1 MGSNEEN
8 SLLNSIETTNGILPS
23 QIENIIK
30 FKPTFAKRKVNTTL
44 FTSKRTTNTQKS
56 ASLKQKSMSMNQN
69 SMSMNQNSMSM
80 NQNSTSMNQHSMSMN
95 QNSTSISESINES
108 ISSNE
113 SDGNSSWNSSQNSC
127 ILPSQIE
134 NIIKVKPAF
143 ATKVMPRMEA
153 QVPNFSSNMQ
163 QKLQEF
169 KQAFSQ
175 EIPSVEQS
183 KNEFKKPA
191 NPVKS
196 KKKHGRSDIMQQ
208 ILKRKSSSD
217 ENDGNS
223 SLNSSQ
229 SSSSLPSQVDS
240 VEKAPAPPKKPA
252 PKKIKVDED
261 IPGFAEAGCLH
272 KRSTV
277 AGLRTWL
284 ASVGVPTKA
293 KSKKDELI
301 QKALEKLGY
310 TTAPMTVEFEQ

>member
-1 MGSNEEN
+1 MTYQYFTLLGFKDRLRAQCNNEPSNTDANNESQKIMKQPIASDVRPAISYFLNASKDGDTVGSSGDNGISQSTPQNHQTSPSQIENTIKLKPTFGKDNISNTTKFDSAFESGFESAFESTNQISNEEN

-134 NIIKVKPAF
+134 NIIKGRGNLKRYF
-143 ATKVMPRMEA
+143 
-153 QVPNFSSNMQ
+153 QVGP
-163 QKLQEF
+163 
-169 KQAFSQ
+169 
-175 EIPSVEQS
+175 
-183 KNEFKKPA
+183 
-191 NPVKS
+191 
-196 KKKHGRSDIMQQ
+196 
-208 ILKRKSSSD
+208 ILK
-217 ENDGNS
+217 
-223 SLNSSQ
+223 
-229 SSSSLPSQVDS
+229 
-240 VEKAPAPPKKPA
+240 
-252 PKKIKVDED
+252 
-261 IPGFAEAGCLH
+261 
-272 KRSTV
+272 
-277 AGLRTWL
+277 
-284 ASVGVPTKA
+284 
-293 KSKKDELI
+293 
-301 QKALEKLGY
+301 
-310 TTAPMTVEFEQ
+310 

>member
-1 MGSNEEN
+1 
-8 SLLNSIETTNGILPS
+8 
-23 QIENIIK
+23 
-30 FKPTFAKRKVNTTL
+30 
-44 FTSKRTTNTQKS
+44 
-56 ASLKQKSMSMNQN
+56 
-69 SMSMNQNSMSM
+69 
-80 NQNSTSMNQHSMSMN
+80 MN

-217 ENDGNS
+217 ENDGDS

-229 SSSSLPSQVDS
+229 SSFSLPSQVDS
-240 VEKAPAPPKKPA
+240 VQKAPAPPKKPA
-252 PKKIKVDED
+252 PKKID
-261 IPGFAEAGCLH
+261 GCRI
-272 KRSTV
+272 KNM
-277 AGLRTWL
+277 
-284 ASVGVPTKA
+284 VGVSRCTY
-293 KSKKDELI
+293 KSDIKE
-301 QKALEKLGY
+301 G
-310 TTAPMTVEFEQ
+310 